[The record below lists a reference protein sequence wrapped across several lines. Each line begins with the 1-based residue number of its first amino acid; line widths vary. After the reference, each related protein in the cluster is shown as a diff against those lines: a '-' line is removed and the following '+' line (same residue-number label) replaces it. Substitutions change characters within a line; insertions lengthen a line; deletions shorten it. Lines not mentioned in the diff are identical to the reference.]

1 MTEQELKR
9 KANALR
15 HEIEAKNSR
24 LSELYAQLKTH
35 HQDTRSLR
43 RLRDSLNEDVKEHS
57 KKLKEY
63 KEKRDKLNK
72 AVAELSMSK
81 RQFIVEVRKLN
92 RGIKDSKGMR
102 DMLNKS
108 VRSTEQLLEH
118 VLEDKLNVLLEE
130 DISLA
135 DEQRLYD
142 VVLNLSQRLE
152 SARKASQVHKK
163 IVEDFKNLKEVSS
176 RIDSV
181 GSQLSDL
188 SVIADEYHKK
198 VVETYDHIK
207 KKNEEASEAHRKLT
221 EKYKD
226 ADPIRAHIG
235 AVKEEI
241 KKIQDELSPISDA
254 LEDIRAQREEKRKL
268 ELTHGARERL
278 KKSKRV
284 SLDDLKI
291 ILEHGPL
298 DAVDTPP

>member
-15 HEIEAKNSR
+15 HEIEAKNRR

-35 HQDTRSLR
+35 HQDTRALR
-43 RLRDSLNEDVKEHS
+43 KLRDSLNEEVKEHS
-57 KKLKEY
+57 KKLKDY

-72 AVAELSMSK
+72 AVAELNTSK
-81 RQFIVEVRKLN
+81 RQFITEVKHIS
-92 RGIKDSKGMR
+92 RGIKDSKGVR

-130 DISLA
+130 EVSLV

-163 IVEDFKNLKEVSS
+163 IVEDFKNVKEISS
-176 RIDSV
+176 RIESV

-198 VVETYDHIK
+198 VVETYEQIK

-226 ADPIRAHIG
+226 TDPIRSQIVS
-235 AVKEEI
+235 VKEEI
-241 KKIQDELSPISDA
+241 KRIQEELAPISDA

-268 ELTHGARERL
+268 ELAREAKERL
-278 KKSKRV
+278 KNSKRV

-291 ILEHGPL
+291 ILDAGAL
-298 DAVDTPP
+298 DAVDR